1 MTSDQAAELLRS
13 SMWLALQL
21 AAPLLLICLVIGLL
35 ISLFQAATQL
45 SDQTLNFVPKLAVLA
60 ISSVALLPWMLQR
73 LSEFSMFLIEAIPST
88 M

>member
-1 MTSDQAAELLRS
+1 MTTDQAAELLRS
-13 SMWLALQL
+13 SLWLALQL

-73 LSEFSMFLIEAIPST
+73 LSEFSASLIEAIPST